1 MNTIKELI
9 SETTIKN
16 RVIELGKILTEEYK
30 NKDLVIIAI
39 MNGSLIFSADII
51 REIKLPL
58 IYDVFGA
65 ASYINKTSTGQ
76 LAIRTNLKNQIKNK
90 HVLLI
95 DDILDTG
102 FTLKFIKEYMQEQQP
117 LSIKTCVLLNKNIP
131 NKISQPDYKAFDI
144 ENEFVVGYGL
154 DFNEQY
160 RNLPYIGVIS

>member
-1 MNTIKELI
+1 MNNIKEII
-9 SETTIKN
+9 SEAAIKN

-58 IYDVFGA
+58 IYDIFGA
-65 ASYINKTSTGQ
+65 SSYINETSTGK

>member
-65 ASYINKTSTGQ
+65 SSYINKTSTGQ

>member
-1 MNTIKELI
+1 MNNIKEII
-9 SETTIKN
+9 SEAAIKN

-58 IYDVFGA
+58 IYDIFGVS
-65 ASYINKTSTGQ
+65 SYINETSTGK

>member
-1 MNTIKELI
+1 MNTIKEFI
-9 SETTIKN
+9 SAEDIKK
-16 RVIELGKILTEEYK
+16 RVIELGKIITEEYK
-30 NKDLVIIAI
+30 DKDLVIIAV

-65 ASYINKTSTGQ
+65 ASYINETSTGR
-76 LAIRTNLKNQIKNK
+76 LSIRTSLKNQIKDK

-102 FTLKFIKEYMQEQQP
+102 FTLKIIKEYMLEQQP

-131 NKISQPDYKAFDI
+131 NKVSLPDYSAFNI
-144 ENEFVVGYGL
+144 ENAFVVGYGL

-160 RNLPYIGVIS
+160 RNLPYIGIIS